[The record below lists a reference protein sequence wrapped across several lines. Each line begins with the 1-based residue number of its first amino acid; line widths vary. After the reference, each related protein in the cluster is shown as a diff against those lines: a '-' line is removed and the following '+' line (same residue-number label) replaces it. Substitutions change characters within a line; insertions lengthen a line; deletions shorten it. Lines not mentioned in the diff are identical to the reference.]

1 VYANVF
7 MGQADTLVE
16 YRVDSGAW
24 QTMKRVEQPD
34 PRLLVEN
41 VADDQAERLRGFD
54 RSPEATPSPH
64 LWRGALPT
72 NLTAGEHKV
81 EVRAV
86 HADGPTASASTSY
99 RLQVG
104 KP

>member
-1 VYANVF
+1 
-7 MGQADTLVE
+7 
-16 YRVDSGAW
+16 
-24 QTMKRVEQPD
+24 MKRVEQPD

-54 RSPEATPSPH
+54 RSPEATPSTH

-72 NLTAGEHKV
+72 NLAAGEHKV